1 MGTVQQIRYNGPY
14 SIQKY
19 CGKGNYL
26 LNDKCKT
33 IENLKKW
40 IEPDGNNN
48 ENIHDRAS
56 ESDMV
61 SVVSIHDMDV
71 ISASV
76 GHNVTT
82 ASVYDNR
89 ATIDD
94 CIASTG
100 IKRAS
105 FNDDRLMDKVADS
118 SGGGNQVLV
127 NA

>member
-1 MGTVQQIRYNGPY
+1 MRH
-14 SIQKY
+14 
-19 CGKGNYL
+19 L
-26 LNDKCKT
+26 RKT

-89 ATIDD
+89 AIDNLIV
-94 CIASTG
+94 CV
-100 IKRAS
+100 
-105 FNDDRLMDKVADS
+105 FV
-118 SGGGNQVLV
+118 
-127 NA
+127 

>member
-19 CGKGNYL
+19 CGKGTYL

-48 ENIHDRAS
+48 ENIHDRTS

-61 SVVSIHDMDV
+61 SVVSIRMLLVLQWV
-71 ISASV
+71 I
-76 GHNVTT
+76 
-82 ASVYDNR
+82 
-89 ATIDD
+89 
-94 CIASTG
+94 
-100 IKRAS
+100 
-105 FNDDRLMDKVADS
+105 M
-118 SGGGNQVLV
+118 
-127 NA
+127 